1 MNRQSRHESVRRE
14 VMEHPVVTEAIRIL
28 GGEIIEIKELS

>member
-1 MNRQSRHESVRRE
+1 
-14 VMEHPVVTEAIRIL
+14 MEHPVVTEAMRIL